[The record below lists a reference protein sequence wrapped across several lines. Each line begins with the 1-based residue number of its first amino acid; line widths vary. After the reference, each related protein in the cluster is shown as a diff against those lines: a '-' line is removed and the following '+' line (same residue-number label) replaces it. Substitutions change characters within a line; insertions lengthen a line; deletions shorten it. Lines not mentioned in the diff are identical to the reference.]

1 MIGKI
6 IRSMTQGST
15 KTKLFLWAM
24 ILLGIASVVLF
35 VAAWIMQIPVFVLAA
50 LVLLAVAFGA
60 VNSVTINTQ
69 KAQKSNKDAYDAKEE
84 DDRSPQERQREK
96 ARYLASLK
104 QKDVKKIL
112 KQHKVSQSHQ
122 KIMIDSYQERKLEQ
136 VPAFAWRTEKTLH
149 FLVLE
154 GHANEFEI
162 SMDQI
167 RGIYY
172 EKNVTADIEKDYV
185 PFQYS
190 SYIAKMFQDYLPE
203 YAERNVDGELVYQKN
218 LFYLSNGLYITNT
231 SMANL
236 MKLLPKVPFLLDD
249 NVCRSN
255 RLDAYFKEIYKNR
268 VLCEAHA
275 ITMDQYRQ
283 TIEDTLEALIQA
295 PISGQEFVKSLR
307 DMSKYHLI
315 DQQQVSR
322 CSQKYRQV
330 KNV

>member
-1 MIGKI
+1 M
-6 IRSMTQGST
+6 
-15 KTKLFLWAM
+15 
-24 ILLGIASVVLF
+24 
-35 VAAWIMQIPVFVLAA
+35 
-50 LVLLAVAFGA
+50 
-60 VNSVTINTQ
+60 
-69 KAQKSNKDAYDAKEE
+69 
-84 DDRSPQERQREK
+84 
-96 ARYLASLK
+96 
-104 QKDVKKIL
+104 
-112 KQHKVSQSHQ
+112 
-122 KIMIDSYQERKLEQ
+122 
-136 VPAFAWRTEKTLH
+136 AWRTDKTLH

-162 SMDQI
+162 PMDQI

-172 EKNVTADIEKDYV
+172 EKNVTADIEKDYI

-190 SYIAKMFQDYLPE
+190 TYIAKMFQDLLPE

-249 NVCRSN
+249 SVSRSN

-283 TIEDTLEALIQA
+283 SIEDTLEDLIQA

-307 DMSKYHLI
+307 DMTKYHLI

-322 CSQKYRQV
+322 CSQRYRQI
-330 KNV
+330 KNI

>member
-69 KAQKSNKDAYDAKEE
+69 KAQKSNKDAYDAREE
-84 DDRSPQERQREK
+84 DARSPQERQREK

-162 SMDQI
+162 PMDQI

-218 LFYLSNGLYITNT
+218 LFYLSNGLHITNT

-268 VLCEAHA
+268 VLCETHA

-283 TIEDTLEALIQA
+283 TIEDTLETLIQA

-330 KNV
+330 KKI

>member
-1 MIGKI
+1 
-6 IRSMTQGST
+6 MTQGSV

-24 ILLGIASVVLF
+24 ILLGIASVALF
-35 VAAWIMQIPVFVLAA
+35 IAAWILQLPVFALAA
-50 LVLLAVAFGA
+50 LVLLVVAFA
-60 VNSVTINTQ
+60 TVNSVTINTQ
-69 KAQKSNKDAYDAKEE
+69 KAQKSNKDTYDEGKEAH
-84 DDRSPQERQREK
+84 SPQERQRAK
-96 ARYLASLK
+96 ARYLASL
-104 QKDVKKIL
+104 QSKDVKKIL
-112 KQHKVSQSHQ
+112 RQHKVTQSHQ
-122 KIMIDSYQERKLEQ
+122 KLMIDSYQERKLEQ
-136 VPAFAWRTEKTLH
+136 VPAFAWRTDKTLH

-162 SMDQI
+162 PMDQI

-172 EKNVTADIEKDYV
+172 EKNL
-185 PFQYS
+185 
-190 SYIAKMFQDYLPE
+190 LPE

-249 NVCRSN
+249 SVSRSN

-275 ITMDQYRQ
+275 ITMEQYRQ
-283 TIEDTLEALIQA
+283 SIEDTLEDLIQA

-307 DMSKYHLI
+307 DMTKYHLI

-322 CSQKYRQV
+322 CSQRYRQI
-330 KNV
+330 KHI

>member
-1 MIGKI
+1 MKNETLSLLDKI
-6 IRSMTQGST
+6 KTGDESAFDILAKEYEGLTEAAVKRFLPSFDIRNGEN
-15 KTKLFLWAM
+15 
-24 ILLGIASVVLF
+24 
-35 VAAWIMQIPVFVLAA
+35 PVFGEEDLRQCAA
-50 LVLLAVAFGA
+50 LALF
-60 VNSVTINTQ
+60 
-69 KAQKSNKDAYDAKEE
+69 KAAQTYDEGKEAH
-84 DDRSPQERQREK
+84 SPQERQRAK
-96 ARYLASLK
+96 ARYLASL
-104 QKDVKKIL
+104 QSKDVKKIL
-112 KQHKVSQSHQ
+112 KQHKVTQSHQ
-122 KIMIDSYQERKLEQ
+122 KLMIDSYQERKLEQ
-136 VPAFAWRTEKTLH
+136 VPAFAWRTDKTLH

-162 SMDQI
+162 PMDQI

-172 EKNVTADIEKDYV
+172 EKNVTADIEKDYI

-190 SYIAKMFQDYLPE
+190 TYIAKMFQDLLPE

-249 NVCRSN
+249 SVSRSN

-283 TIEDTLEALIQA
+283 SIEDTLEDLIQA

-307 DMSKYHLI
+307 DMTKYHLI

-322 CSQKYRQV
+322 CSQRYRQI
-330 KNV
+330 KNI

>member
-69 KAQKSNKDAYDAKEE
+69 KAQKSNKDAYDAREE
-84 DDRSPQERQREK
+84 DARSPQERQREK

-162 SMDQI
+162 PMDQI

-268 VLCEAHA
+268 VLCETHA

-283 TIEDTLEALIQA
+283 TIEDTLETLIQA

-330 KNV
+330 KKI

>member
-1 MIGKI
+1 MISKI
-6 IRSMTQGST
+6 IRSMTQGSV

-24 ILLGIASVVLF
+24 ILLGIASVALF
-35 VAAWIMQIPVFVLAA
+35 IAAWILQLPVFALAA
-50 LVLLAVAFGA
+50 LVLLAVAFA
-60 VNSVTINTQ
+60 TVNSVTINTQ
-69 KAQKSNKDAYDAKEE
+69 KAQKSNKDTYDEGKEAH
-84 DDRSPQERQREK
+84 SPQERQRAK
-96 ARYLASLK
+96 ARYLASL
-104 QKDVKKIL
+104 QSKDVKKIL
-112 KQHKVSQSHQ
+112 KQHKVTQSHQ
-122 KIMIDSYQERKLEQ
+122 KLMIDSYQERKLEQ
-136 VPAFAWRTEKTLH
+136 VPAFAWRTDKTLH

-162 SMDQI
+162 PMDQI

-172 EKNVTADIEKDYV
+172 EKNVTADIEKDYI

-190 SYIAKMFQDYLPE
+190 TYIAKMFQDLLPE

-249 NVCRSN
+249 SVSRSN

-283 TIEDTLEALIQA
+283 SIEDTLEDLIQA

-307 DMSKYHLI
+307 DMTKYHLI

-322 CSQKYRQV
+322 CSQRYRQI
-330 KNV
+330 KNI